1 MYQETPMIP
10 HTLVDRGY
18 FKKVNVDLFVS
29 TKGVGNNSVDMSD
42 NNTRRT
48 VTNFFRTHNLWA
60 SPGTVR
66 PLTEMALLLRKINY
80 D

>member
-1 MYQETPMIP
+1 MIP
-10 HTLVDRGY
+10 HTLVGKAY
-18 FKKVNVDLFVS
+18 FEIIHVDLFHS
-29 TKGVGNNSVDMSD
+29 SKGVSNNSEDMGD

-48 VTNFFRTHNLWA
+48 VTNFFRAHNLWA

-66 PLTEMALLLRKINY
+66 PLTEISLVLRKINY